1 MCVCVCLLCTEC
13 PQEYTMPVHSIYK
26 LKGHFSIHLGF
37 GIVFE
42 RIRVFTSICCCRSV
56 VVRRHSTNTEWR
68 ECNVLCLNLY
78 IFKMIFTYIHIMCCW
93 VNIILVDKIICVS
106 AGKAIFYVRQSRR
119 RWQWW
124 LSIACSIWGGIGD
137 RHIYILRIS
146 RQCCRLASNDCEYLW
161 ESNMTGRRNLQLCS
175 FRHIYHIGHR

>member
-1 MCVCVCLLCTEC
+1 MCVCVFVVHRVPTRIYHARAFNIQIERTFFYPSWLRHCLWANSC
-13 PQEYTMPVHSIYK
+13 VHLYLLLS
-26 LKGHFSIHLGF
+26 F
-37 GIVFE
+37 
-42 RIRVFTSICCCRSV
+42 C
-56 VVRRHSTNTEWR
+56 RHSTNTEWR